1 MHDWPAD
8 PDEIPSPRLVAAW
21 LILGTLPTER
31 VPLGAERDGDL
42 TDRQP
47 LMLAVSRA
55 RAWRQTR
62 LPLRSNWKAASA
74 STAARVRL
82 AVIE

>member
-1 MHDWPAD
+1 VQ
-8 PDEIPSPRLVAAW
+8 VAAAQAAE
-21 LILGTLPTER
+21 PER
-31 VPLGAERDGDL
+31 AGSAAGLDVGWFGAGAERDGDL